1 MNRREMKKKI
11 LLLAL
16 ELLLLEA
23 TGSDD
28 THYEL
33 GTHILDKDIEEITD
47 AEFNRY
53 VKLLREMVD
62 NARSKID

>member
-11 LLLAL
+11 LVFAL
-16 ELLLLEA
+16 EQLLLEA
-23 TGSDD
+23 TGSD
-28 THYEL
+28 TPYYEL
-33 GTHILDKDIEEITD
+33 GTHILDKDIGEITD